1 MLGICIVLIGSSIV
15 AALGLS
21 AGAGSSYPER
31 LTLDRDSRG
40 RFTGRRTWREV
51 KP

>member
-21 AGAGSSYPER
+21 AGAGSSYPTRKIVER
-31 LTLDRDSRG
+31 DALGNAKIVT
-40 RFTGRRTWREV
+40 REV
-51 KP
+51 RP